1 MLDCTVSCFCP
12 DCVDV
17 PQIQGES
24 VCQLDMEAHAEYYWK
39 DEARQAREDAM
50 RTCSEIKHTFQ
61 RVARDSKD
69 ATFLT
74 HTVCMV

>member
-1 MLDCTVSCFCP
+1 M
-12 DCVDV
+12 
-17 PQIQGES
+17 
-24 VCQLDMEAHAEYYWK
+24 CQLDMEAHAEFYWK
-39 DEARQAREDAM
+39 DEERQAREDAM

-74 HTVCMV
+74 HTVRTVGGGGRKQ